1 MNKKHCI
8 PIPQHGN
15 KRTGS
20 GKRQAKNRNQVGLV
34 GHVGIAAEEKS
45 QSTYTPTH
53 TLRATTQK
61 NREEPKIKKTNKTH
75 REYVRGGLK
84 TPSCIKRLLYTL
96 RVDLRLLLH
105 CLFAEENSQR
115 PLQIYMCSAHGQ
127 KMRLA
132 ASATPWGENTPGKAA
147 CSLPANQ
154 HHATQCRMGLHNTL
168 TLAPAGSWPSR

>member
-84 TPSCIKRLLYTL
+84 TPSCIKRLLYIL
-96 RVDLRLLLH
+96 RVDLRHLLH
-105 CLFAEENSQR
+105 CLFAEEDSQR
-115 PLQIYMCSAHGQ
+115 TLRGLSRYTCVVRTARRCAWPPRQHHGARTHRARPPAPSPQTSIMPLSAGWAFTIPLQ
-127 KMRLA
+127 
-132 ASATPWGENTPGKAA
+132 
-147 CSLPANQ
+147 
-154 HHATQCRMGLHNTL
+154 
-168 TLAPAGSWPSR
+168 

>member
-8 PIPQHGN
+8 PLTQNGN

-20 GKRQAKNRNQVGLV
+20 GKRHAKNRNQVGLV

-53 TLRATTQK
+53 TLSNNTKQ
-61 NREEPKIKKTNKTH
+61 REEPKIKKTNKTH

-96 RVDLRLLLH
+96 RRLLLL
-105 CLFAEENSQR
+105 CWFAEEDSQR
-115 PLQIYMCSAHGQ
+115 TLRGLSRYTCVVRTARRCAWPP
-127 KMRLA
+127 R
-132 ASATPWGENTPGKAA
+132 
-147 CSLPANQ
+147 Q
-154 HHATQCRMGLHNTL
+154 HHGARTHRARPPAPSPQTSIMPLSAGWAFTIPLH
-168 TLAPAGSWPSR
+168 

>member
-20 GKRQAKNRNQVGLV
+20 GKRHAKNRNQVGLV

-84 TPSCIKRLLYTL
+84 TPSCIKRLLYIL
-96 RVDLRLLLH
+96 RVDLRHLLL
-105 CLFAEENSQR
+105 CSFAEEDSQR
-115 PLQIYMCSAHGQ
+115 PLRGLSRYTCVVRTA
-127 KMRLA
+127 RRCA
-132 ASATPWGENTPGKAA
+132 WPPR
-147 CSLPANQ
+147 Q
-154 HHATQCRMGLHNTL
+154 HHGARTHRARPPAPSPQTSIMPLSAGWAFTIPLH
-168 TLAPAGSWPSR
+168 